1 MDESRKARQP
11 KKPDNNE
18 LWSWIV
24 IALLFAFAWPVGL
37 IVLFAKLSDSNK
49 RKKNRAGAQQTIITA
64 EPEDAATA
72 AAAPTAAEK
81 KKSDSAAQSKKR
93 KSSITRTPKISD
105 SNANVLRNIG
115 LVVTVIGAII
125 LLNALGDNLFFLEY
139 GNWRAFLEYTFWPM
153 GITAGGLGLLLGSH
167 WMRRRLRRYA
177 KYQAIAGKKPTV
189 TISQLA
195 AAADV
200 SPRRVENDL
209 EQMVQK
215 GFWGKEAYL
224 DLGRGVL
231 VRTFEAAEGLEPA
244 QKETQPA
251 PAEAERAVICSLDAD
266 SPVEPDY
273 FERVREFFAARTER
287 EAGAAVIGFRHRAGE
302 SAEQES
308 AIRAYERY
316 LDRYAEKLTRA
327 GSPYGFRTVGSAFAV
342 RASTYVRCGGMRVR
356 TAGEDFY
363 FLQAA
368 AKVAPMGR
376 MDEVLVHPSPRCSE
390 RVPFGTGR
398 SVRSI
403 LEGGTLREIPD
414 EAFDGLREL
423 LRWASDPVRLASVSE
438 VPDRARA
445 FLEREGF
452 FEIWPKVLRNTPPR
466 EEARAAAFHRWF
478 DGLRTLRYL
487 HFLAGWR

>member
-37 IVLFAKLSDSNK
+37 IVLFAKLSDSSK

-64 EPEDAATA
+64 EPEDAVTAT
-72 AAAPTAAEK
+72 AAPTAAEK

-195 AAADV
+195 AAANV
-200 SPRRVENDL
+200 STRRVENDL

-224 DLGRGVL
+224 DLGWGVL
-231 VRTFEAAEGLEPA
+231 VRTFEAAEGLELA

-251 PAEAERAVICSLDAD
+251 PAEAEEGYSGQLRDIRRANDRIADPAISAKIDRLEDLAGKIFRIVEEEPAKKAKASTFLNYYLPTTQKLLDSYAD
-266 SPVEPDY
+266 FEEAGVSGGNVSQAKQRIADTMDKIVAG
-273 FERVREFFAARTER
+273 FERQLDQLYQSDVMDVDSDIRVMEQMLRRDGGSVAEDFGM
-287 EAGAAVIGFRHRAGE
+287 GAALQQ
-302 SAEQES
+302 EQ
-308 AIRAYERY
+308 
-316 LDRYAEKLTRA
+316 
-327 GSPYGFRTVGSAFAV
+327 
-342 RASTYVRCGGMRVR
+342 
-356 TAGEDFY
+356 
-363 FLQAA
+363 
-368 AKVAPMGR
+368 
-376 MDEVLVHPSPRCSE
+376 SE
-390 RVPFGTGR
+390 
-398 SVRSI
+398 
-403 LEGGTLREIPD
+403 
-414 EAFDGLREL
+414 
-423 LRWASDPVRLASVSE
+423 
-438 VPDRARA
+438 
-445 FLEREGF
+445 
-452 FEIWPKVLRNTPPR
+452 
-466 EEARAAAFHRWF
+466 
-478 DGLRTLRYL
+478 
-487 HFLAGWR
+487 

>member
-64 EPEDAATA
+64 EPEDAVTAT
-72 AAAPTAAEK
+72 AAPTAAEK
-81 KKSDSAAQSKKR
+81 KKSDSAAQSRKR
-93 KSSITRTPKISD
+93 KSSIIRTPKISD

-195 AAADV
+195 TAADV

-224 DLGRGVL
+224 DLGQGVL
-231 VRTFEAAEGLEPA
+231 VRTFEAAEDLEQA
-244 QKETQPA
+244 QKEAQPA
-251 PAEAERAVICSLDAD
+251 PAEAEEGYSGQLRDIRRANDRIADPAISAKIDRLEDLAGKIFRIVEEEPAKKAKASTFLNYYLPTTQKLLDSYAD
-266 SPVEPDY
+266 FEEAGVSGGNVSQAKQRIADTMDKIVAG
-273 FERVREFFAARTER
+273 FERQLDQLYQSDAMDVDSDIRVMEQMLRRDGGSVAEDFGM
-287 EAGAAVIGFRHRAGE
+287 GAALQQ
-302 SAEQES
+302 EQ
-308 AIRAYERY
+308 
-316 LDRYAEKLTRA
+316 
-327 GSPYGFRTVGSAFAV
+327 
-342 RASTYVRCGGMRVR
+342 
-356 TAGEDFY
+356 
-363 FLQAA
+363 
-368 AKVAPMGR
+368 
-376 MDEVLVHPSPRCSE
+376 SE
-390 RVPFGTGR
+390 
-398 SVRSI
+398 
-403 LEGGTLREIPD
+403 
-414 EAFDGLREL
+414 
-423 LRWASDPVRLASVSE
+423 
-438 VPDRARA
+438 
-445 FLEREGF
+445 
-452 FEIWPKVLRNTPPR
+452 
-466 EEARAAAFHRWF
+466 
-478 DGLRTLRYL
+478 
-487 HFLAGWR
+487 

>member
-1 MDESRKARQP
+1 MDESRNARQP

-37 IVLFAKLSDSNK
+37 IVLFAKLSDSSK

-64 EPEDAATA
+64 EPEDAVTAT
-72 AAAPTAAEK
+72 AAPTAAEK
-81 KKSDSAAQSKKR
+81 KSDSAAQSRKR

-125 LLNALGDNLFFLEY
+125 LFNALGDNLFFLEY

-195 AAADV
+195 AAANV
-200 SPRRVENDL
+200 SARRVENDL

-231 VRTFEAAEGLEPA
+231 VRTFEAAEGLEQA

-251 PAEAERAVICSLDAD
+251 PAEAEEGYSGQLRDIRRANDRIADPAISAKIDRLETVTGQIFKVIQVQPAKKNQASTFLNYYLPTTQKLLDSYADFEEAGVSGQNLDQAKSRIADTMDNIISGFEHQLDALYQDAAMDID
-266 SPVEPDY
+266 SDI
-273 FERVREFFAARTER
+273 RVMETMLRRDTATAADDF
-287 EAGAAVIGFRHRAGE
+287 G
-302 SAEQES
+302 
-308 AIRAYERY
+308 
-316 LDRYAEKLTRA
+316 LD
-327 GSPYGFRTVGSAFAV
+327 
-342 RASTYVRCGGMRVR
+342 
-356 TAGEDFY
+356 
-363 FLQAA
+363 
-368 AKVAPMGR
+368 
-376 MDEVLVHPSPRCSE
+376 
-390 RVPFGTGR
+390 
-398 SVRSI
+398 
-403 LEGGTLREIPD
+403 GGTAVQMPDTEI
-414 EAFDGLREL
+414 E
-423 LRWASDPVRLASVSE
+423 
-438 VPDRARA
+438 
-445 FLEREGF
+445 
-452 FEIWPKVLRNTPPR
+452 
-466 EEARAAAFHRWF
+466 
-478 DGLRTLRYL
+478 
-487 HFLAGWR
+487 

>member
-1 MDESRKARQP
+1 MDESRNARQP

-37 IVLFAKLSDSNK
+37 IVLFAKLSDSSK

-64 EPEDAATA
+64 EPEDAVTAT
-72 AAAPTAAEK
+72 AAPTAAEK
-81 KKSDSAAQSKKR
+81 KKSDSAAQSRKR

-195 AAADV
+195 AAANV
-200 SPRRVENDL
+200 SARRVENDL

-224 DLGRGVL
+224 DLGQGVL
-231 VRTFEAAEGLEPA
+231 VRTFEAAEDLEQA

-251 PAEAERAVICSLDAD
+251 PAEAEEGYSGQLRDIRRANDRIADPAISAKIDRLEDLAGKIFRIVEEEPAKKAKASTFLNYYLPTTQKLLDSYAD
-266 SPVEPDY
+266 FEEAGVSGGNVSQAKQRIADTMDKIVAG
-273 FERVREFFAARTER
+273 FERQLDQLYQSDAMDVDSDIRVMEQMLRRDGGSAAEDFGM
-287 EAGAAVIGFRHRAGE
+287 GAALQQ
-302 SAEQES
+302 EQ
-308 AIRAYERY
+308 
-316 LDRYAEKLTRA
+316 
-327 GSPYGFRTVGSAFAV
+327 
-342 RASTYVRCGGMRVR
+342 
-356 TAGEDFY
+356 
-363 FLQAA
+363 
-368 AKVAPMGR
+368 
-376 MDEVLVHPSPRCSE
+376 SE
-390 RVPFGTGR
+390 
-398 SVRSI
+398 
-403 LEGGTLREIPD
+403 
-414 EAFDGLREL
+414 
-423 LRWASDPVRLASVSE
+423 
-438 VPDRARA
+438 
-445 FLEREGF
+445 
-452 FEIWPKVLRNTPPR
+452 
-466 EEARAAAFHRWF
+466 
-478 DGLRTLRYL
+478 
-487 HFLAGWR
+487 

>member
-64 EPEDAATA
+64 EPEDAVTA

-81 KKSDSAAQSKKR
+81 KSDSAAQSRKR

-105 SNANVLRNIG
+105 SNANVMRNIG

-195 AAADV
+195 TAADV

-231 VRTFEAAEGLEPA
+231 VRTFEAAEGLELA
-244 QKETQPA
+244 QKEAQPA
-251 PAEAERAVICSLDAD
+251 PAEAEESYSGQLRDIRRANDRIADPAISAKIDRLEDLAGKIFRIVEEEPAKKAKASTFLNYYLPTTQKLLDSYAD
-266 SPVEPDY
+266 FEEAGVSGGNVSQAKQRIADTMDKIVAG
-273 FERVREFFAARTER
+273 FERQLDQLYQSDAMDVDSDIRVMEQMLRRDGGSAAEDFGM
-287 EAGAAVIGFRHRAGE
+287 GAALQQ
-302 SAEQES
+302 EQ
-308 AIRAYERY
+308 
-316 LDRYAEKLTRA
+316 
-327 GSPYGFRTVGSAFAV
+327 
-342 RASTYVRCGGMRVR
+342 
-356 TAGEDFY
+356 
-363 FLQAA
+363 
-368 AKVAPMGR
+368 
-376 MDEVLVHPSPRCSE
+376 SE
-390 RVPFGTGR
+390 
-398 SVRSI
+398 
-403 LEGGTLREIPD
+403 
-414 EAFDGLREL
+414 
-423 LRWASDPVRLASVSE
+423 
-438 VPDRARA
+438 
-445 FLEREGF
+445 
-452 FEIWPKVLRNTPPR
+452 
-466 EEARAAAFHRWF
+466 
-478 DGLRTLRYL
+478 
-487 HFLAGWR
+487 

>member
-64 EPEDAATA
+64 EPEDAVTAT
-72 AAAPTAAEK
+72 AAPTAAEK
-81 KKSDSAAQSKKR
+81 KKSDSAAQSRKR

-125 LLNALGDNLFFLEY
+125 LFNALGDNLFFLEY

-195 AAADV
+195 AAANV
-200 SPRRVENDL
+200 SARRVENDL

-231 VRTFEAAEGLEPA
+231 VRTFEAAEGLEQA

-251 PAEAERAVICSLDAD
+251 PAEAEEGYSGQLRDIRRANDRIADPAISAKIDRLEDLAGKIFRIVEEEPAKKAKASTFLNYYLPTTQKLLDSYAD
-266 SPVEPDY
+266 FEEAGVSGGNVSQAKQRIADTMDKIVAG
-273 FERVREFFAARTER
+273 FERQLDQLYQSDAMDVDSDIRVMEQMLRRDGGSAAEDFGM
-287 EAGAAVIGFRHRAGE
+287 GAALQQ
-302 SAEQES
+302 EQ
-308 AIRAYERY
+308 
-316 LDRYAEKLTRA
+316 
-327 GSPYGFRTVGSAFAV
+327 
-342 RASTYVRCGGMRVR
+342 
-356 TAGEDFY
+356 
-363 FLQAA
+363 
-368 AKVAPMGR
+368 
-376 MDEVLVHPSPRCSE
+376 SE
-390 RVPFGTGR
+390 
-398 SVRSI
+398 
-403 LEGGTLREIPD
+403 
-414 EAFDGLREL
+414 
-423 LRWASDPVRLASVSE
+423 
-438 VPDRARA
+438 
-445 FLEREGF
+445 
-452 FEIWPKVLRNTPPR
+452 
-466 EEARAAAFHRWF
+466 
-478 DGLRTLRYL
+478 
-487 HFLAGWR
+487 

>member
-37 IVLFAKLSDSNK
+37 IVLFAKLSDSSK

-64 EPEDAATA
+64 EPEDAVTAT
-72 AAAPTAAEK
+72 AAPTAAEK
-81 KKSDSAAQSKKR
+81 KKSDSAAQSRKR

-195 AAADV
+195 AAANV
-200 SPRRVENDL
+200 SARRVENDL

-244 QKETQPA
+244 QKEAQPA
-251 PAEAERAVICSLDAD
+251 PAEAEEGYSGQLRDIRRANDRIADPAISAKIDRLEDLAGKIFRIVEEEPAKKAKASTFLNYYLPTTQKLLDSYAD
-266 SPVEPDY
+266 FEEAGVSGGNVSQAKQRIADTMDKIVAG
-273 FERVREFFAARTER
+273 FERQLDQLYQSDAMDVDSDIRVMEQMLRRDGGSAAEDFGM
-287 EAGAAVIGFRHRAGE
+287 GAALQQ
-302 SAEQES
+302 EQ
-308 AIRAYERY
+308 
-316 LDRYAEKLTRA
+316 
-327 GSPYGFRTVGSAFAV
+327 
-342 RASTYVRCGGMRVR
+342 
-356 TAGEDFY
+356 
-363 FLQAA
+363 
-368 AKVAPMGR
+368 
-376 MDEVLVHPSPRCSE
+376 SE
-390 RVPFGTGR
+390 
-398 SVRSI
+398 
-403 LEGGTLREIPD
+403 
-414 EAFDGLREL
+414 
-423 LRWASDPVRLASVSE
+423 
-438 VPDRARA
+438 
-445 FLEREGF
+445 
-452 FEIWPKVLRNTPPR
+452 
-466 EEARAAAFHRWF
+466 
-478 DGLRTLRYL
+478 
-487 HFLAGWR
+487 

>member
-1 MDESRKARQP
+1 MDESRNARQP

-37 IVLFAKLSDSNK
+37 IVLFVKLSDSSK

-64 EPEDAATA
+64 EPEDAVTAT
-72 AAAPTAAEK
+72 AAPTAAEK
-81 KKSDSAAQSKKR
+81 KKSDSAAQSRKR

-195 AAADV
+195 AAANV
-200 SPRRVENDL
+200 SARRVENDL

-224 DLGRGVL
+224 DLGQGVL
-231 VRTFEAAEGLEPA
+231 VRTFEAAEDLEQA

-251 PAEAERAVICSLDAD
+251 PAEAEEGYSGQLRDIRRANDRIADPAISAKIDRLEDLAGKIFRIVEEEPAKKAKASTFLNYYLPTTQKLLDSYAD
-266 SPVEPDY
+266 FEEAGVSGGNVSQAKQRIADTMDKIVAG
-273 FERVREFFAARTER
+273 FERQLDQLYQSDAMDVDSDIRVMEQMLRRDGGSAAEDFGM
-287 EAGAAVIGFRHRAGE
+287 GAALQQ
-302 SAEQES
+302 EQ
-308 AIRAYERY
+308 
-316 LDRYAEKLTRA
+316 
-327 GSPYGFRTVGSAFAV
+327 
-342 RASTYVRCGGMRVR
+342 
-356 TAGEDFY
+356 
-363 FLQAA
+363 
-368 AKVAPMGR
+368 
-376 MDEVLVHPSPRCSE
+376 SE
-390 RVPFGTGR
+390 
-398 SVRSI
+398 
-403 LEGGTLREIPD
+403 
-414 EAFDGLREL
+414 
-423 LRWASDPVRLASVSE
+423 
-438 VPDRARA
+438 
-445 FLEREGF
+445 
-452 FEIWPKVLRNTPPR
+452 
-466 EEARAAAFHRWF
+466 
-478 DGLRTLRYL
+478 
-487 HFLAGWR
+487 

>member
-1 MDESRKARQP
+1 MDESRNARQP

-37 IVLFAKLSDSNK
+37 IVLFAKLSDSSK

-64 EPEDAATA
+64 EPEDAVTA

-81 KKSDSAAQSKKR
+81 KKSDSAAQSRKR

-125 LLNALGDNLFFLEY
+125 LFNALGDNLFFLEY

-195 AAADV
+195 AAANV
-200 SPRRVENDL
+200 SARRVENDL

-231 VRTFEAAEGLEPA
+231 VRTFEAAEGLEQA

-251 PAEAERAVICSLDAD
+251 PAEAEEGYSGQLRDIRRANDRIADPAISAKIDRLEDLAGKIFRIVEEEPAKKAKASTFLNYYLPTTQKLLDSYAD
-266 SPVEPDY
+266 FEEAGVSGGNVSQAKQRIADTMDKIVAG
-273 FERVREFFAARTER
+273 FERQLDQLYQSDAMDVDSDIRVMEQMLRRDGGSVAEDFGM
-287 EAGAAVIGFRHRAGE
+287 GAALQQ
-302 SAEQES
+302 EQ
-308 AIRAYERY
+308 
-316 LDRYAEKLTRA
+316 
-327 GSPYGFRTVGSAFAV
+327 
-342 RASTYVRCGGMRVR
+342 
-356 TAGEDFY
+356 
-363 FLQAA
+363 
-368 AKVAPMGR
+368 
-376 MDEVLVHPSPRCSE
+376 SE
-390 RVPFGTGR
+390 
-398 SVRSI
+398 
-403 LEGGTLREIPD
+403 
-414 EAFDGLREL
+414 
-423 LRWASDPVRLASVSE
+423 
-438 VPDRARA
+438 
-445 FLEREGF
+445 
-452 FEIWPKVLRNTPPR
+452 
-466 EEARAAAFHRWF
+466 
-478 DGLRTLRYL
+478 
-487 HFLAGWR
+487 

>member
-1 MDESRKARQP
+1 MDESRNARQP

-37 IVLFAKLSDSNK
+37 IVLFAKLSDSSK

-64 EPEDAATA
+64 ELEDAVTA
-72 AAAPTAAEK
+72 AAAE
-81 KKSDSAAQSKKR
+81 KKSDSAAQSRKR
-93 KSSITRTPKISD
+93 RSSITRTPKISD

-125 LLNALGDNLFFLEY
+125 LFNALGDNLFFLEY

-195 AAADV
+195 TAADV

-231 VRTFEAAEGLEPA
+231 VRTFEAAEDLEQA
-244 QKETQPA
+244 QKEAQPA
-251 PAEAERAVICSLDAD
+251 PAEAEEGYSGQLRDIRRANDRIADPAISAKIDRLEDLAGKIFRIVEEEPAKKAKASTFLNYYLPTTQKLLDSYAD
-266 SPVEPDY
+266 FEEAGVSGGNVSQAKQRIADTMDKIVAG
-273 FERVREFFAARTER
+273 FERQLDQLYQSDAMDVDSDIRVMEQMLRRDGGSVAEDFGM
-287 EAGAAVIGFRHRAGE
+287 GAALQQ
-302 SAEQES
+302 EQ
-308 AIRAYERY
+308 
-316 LDRYAEKLTRA
+316 
-327 GSPYGFRTVGSAFAV
+327 
-342 RASTYVRCGGMRVR
+342 
-356 TAGEDFY
+356 
-363 FLQAA
+363 
-368 AKVAPMGR
+368 
-376 MDEVLVHPSPRCSE
+376 SE
-390 RVPFGTGR
+390 
-398 SVRSI
+398 
-403 LEGGTLREIPD
+403 
-414 EAFDGLREL
+414 
-423 LRWASDPVRLASVSE
+423 
-438 VPDRARA
+438 
-445 FLEREGF
+445 
-452 FEIWPKVLRNTPPR
+452 
-466 EEARAAAFHRWF
+466 
-478 DGLRTLRYL
+478 
-487 HFLAGWR
+487 